1 MPAQILAN
9 IYNPR
14 KGIGLKNERTN
25 ERTLTQKHQLVGQYA
40 DQNHNGEKVQKPWM
54 DGMEIKPTMIKDV
67 QTGIT
72 MIEMPTDLDLCDG
85 L

>member
-1 MPAQILAN
+1 
-9 IYNPR
+9 
-14 KGIGLKNERTN
+14 
-25 ERTLTQKHQLVGQYA
+25 
-40 DQNHNGEKVQKPWM
+40 M

-72 MIEMPTDLDLCDG
+72 MIEMPTNLDLCDD

>member
-1 MPAQILAN
+1 M
-9 IYNPR
+9 
-14 KGIGLKNERTN
+14 K
-25 ERTLTQKHQLVGQYA
+25 KHQLVEQYA
-40 DQNHNGEKVQKPWM
+40 NQNHNGEKVQKPWM
-54 DGMEIKPTMIKDV
+54 DGMEIKPTVIKDV